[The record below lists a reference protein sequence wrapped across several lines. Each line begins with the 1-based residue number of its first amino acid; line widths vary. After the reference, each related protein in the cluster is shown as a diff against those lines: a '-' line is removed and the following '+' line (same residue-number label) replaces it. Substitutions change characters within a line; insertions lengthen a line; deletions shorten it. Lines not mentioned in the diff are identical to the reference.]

1 MTMTGRL
8 RKFSLAAHVV
18 SSVGWLGAVVTSL
31 ALAITG
37 LVSSDIVIVR
47 AVDLSM
53 ELIGWTVLVPL
64 SLASLFTGLL
74 QALGTRWGLL
84 RHYWVLIKLLI
95 NMVASVVL
103 LLYMRTLSALADRA
117 TRASTSGDLGS
128 LADPSPL
135 VHSSAALLLLLVAT
149 ALSVYK
155 PAGLTRYG
163 QRKQHER
170 QRVDQHAP
178 TR

>member
-1 MTMTGRL
+1 MTGRV
-8 RKFSLAAHVV
+8 RKFALIAHVV
-18 SSVGWLGAVVTSL
+18 SSVGWLGAVATSL

-37 LVSSDIVIVR
+37 LVSSDMALVR
-47 AVDLSM
+47 AVDLTM

-64 SLASLFTGLL
+64 SLASLLTGLL

-84 RHYWVLIKLLI
+84 RHYWVLMKLLI
-95 NMVASVVL
+95 NIVASVVL
-103 LLYMRTLSALADRA
+103 LLYMRTLSALAARA
-117 TRASTSGDLGS
+117 TRSSAFGDLQG

-163 QRKQHER
+163 QRRQHEH
-170 QRVDQHAP
+170 QRTAQPSP
-178 TR
+178 TP